1 MLDIFDMDVIGQP
14 MIRQET
20 FDAPS
25 DADVCEDGGLENNAE
40 GKFQMESR
48 DLYPLDTPYHKMV
61 Y

>member
-25 DADVCEDGGLENNAE
+25 DADVCEDGGQENNAE
-40 GKFQMESR
+40 GKFQMENR
-48 DLYPLDTPYHKMV
+48 GLYQLGTLYHKTV